1 MPKLAE
7 DQVAGR
13 MALVEDAA
21 LSLFRERGFHGVGLR
36 EIADTAGVSLGN
48 IYNYYESKE
57 AIFESVFGRL
67 YAAFAGPEE
76 PLQQYLARCCFPDDI
91 AEMGAAIGKM
101 VERHGDYL
109 TLLYID
115 IAEFGGVHARPHYAR
130 LMGNFE
136 AVLAPRF
143 AELRGSGDGPDPA
156 VVFTAIYMQF
166 SNYFIVERLIGA
178 KGHLGLSDA
187 KAIAAL
193 TELFERGVGHWSG
206 TKGNGK

>member
-48 IYNYYESKE
+48 IYNYYEGKE

-67 YAAFAGPEE
+67 YANFAAPGE
-76 PLQQYLARCCFPDDI
+76 PLQHYLARCRFPDDI

-101 VERHGDYL
+101 VGRHGDYL

-115 IAEFGGVHARPHYAR
+115 IAEFGGVHARPHYAQ
-130 LMGNFE
+130 LMNIFE
-136 AVLAPRF
+136 AVLGERF
-143 AELRGSGDGPDPA
+143 AELRKRGDGPDPA

-178 KGHLGLSDA
+178 KGHLGLSDG

-193 TELFERGVGHWSG
+193 SALFERGVGHWSEK
-206 TKGNGK
+206 KGNGK

>member
-36 EIADTAGVSLGN
+36 EIAEGAGVSLGN
-48 IYNYYESKE
+48 IYNYYEGKE
-57 AIFESVFGRL
+57 AIFESVFERL
-67 YAAFAGPEE
+67 YAEFAAPEE
-76 PLQQYLARCCFPDDI
+76 PLQQYLARCSFPDDI

-130 LMGNFE
+130 AMSNFE

-143 AELRGSGDGPDPA
+143 AELRGRGGPDPA

-193 TELFERGVGHWSG
+193 TELFERGVGHWSAG
-206 TKGNGK
+206 KGV